1 MKNIILLRL
10 EKYSNELEYQ
20 LIEDGVYK
28 DLKDSESTNSRIA
41 LSFELEVGDSWQYP
55 LEDIL
60 DKFYLHVS
68 DFLDTDIESCQ
79 DGSNLNLELAG
90 ELEDILSVR
99 DILDKRVYNAPGQDN
114 YVKLVIE

>member
-41 LSFELEVGDSWQYP
+41 LSFELEVGDSW
-55 LEDIL
+55 
-60 DKFYLHVS
+60 
-68 DFLDTDIESCQ
+68 
-79 DGSNLNLELAG
+79 
-90 ELEDILSVR
+90 
-99 DILDKRVYNAPGQDN
+99 
-114 YVKLVIE
+114 